1 MAVDR
6 TFETLDSDS
15 LESRLRNLAGLV
27 AGEAGVDELE
37 MRHLLEVLTRSS
49 FLIRNAFDPET
60 LGRLYEGEQRPSSL
74 FGPEFR
80 GGSDLSEERLLN
92 LWKVPDTLRNYGDKC
107 LYDVGL
113 AGLTR
118 IRGIALEELGPRA
131 YNLTSQVL
139 EFLADDR
146 TLREFYEHNL
156 LERLPID
163 EEILFL
169 RQCASRFRVYAQ
181 ILQAFRSGGGEQGA
195 TPVSARS
202 VEPIPSHLSGG
213 AERTEADNRPAAA
226 PVEEDGR
233 PAAHDEC
240 RAGGGQRFDHLPGG
254 LERDDRLTL
263 YERALLF
270 ASLDLNSLRERLKEI
285 VVDQP
290 DAVDQLCDD
299 LGVHALGTQRHPK
312 PQSYFLVGPTGVGK
326 NYLMETLARVLEAEW
341 RVDVPFLVLEGA
353 QYTYPSDVSELK
365 GSTRGFIRSDEEG
378 ILSEFHERS
387 RRAPLSILLIDEVEK
402 AHAQLARFFLSLMD
416 RGVTMDNRGRLLR
429 FPATI
434 LAFTSNLGYSEPEM
448 RARPIGYDGNRG
460 RNGLRHAAARH
471 LRRGLPPEF
480 LNRLQVIHFAPLAV
494 ESAARIVDQ
503 EVEQIADRY
512 HALHGITI
520 EVTPEARRRLVEEGF
535 SEEYGARHLVSR
547 VDRVCN
553 VEVSLRLHAGS
564 APLTKQGTRLLERIR
579 AARAGERAI
588 DEPVLRAA
596 VEREVG
602 RRHGDRKIVVERA
615 ADGFNYRLD
624 VD

>member
-1 MAVDR
+1 VAADR
-6 TFETLDSDS
+6 TFETLEAGS
-15 LESRLRNLAGLV
+15 LESRLRDLAGVV
-27 AGEAGVDELE
+27 AGDEGIDELE
-37 MRHLLEVLTRSS
+37 MRHLLEILTRSS
-49 FLIRNAFDPET
+49 LLIRNAFDPET
-60 LGRLYEGEQRPSSL
+60 LSRLLEGELRPASL
-74 FGPEFR
+74 FGPEYR
-80 GGSDLSEERLLN
+80 GGSDLSEERLLH

-113 AGLTR
+113 AGLTS
-118 IRGIALEELGPRA
+118 IRGFALEDLGPRA
-131 YNLTSQVL
+131 YNLTSRVL

-146 TLREFYEHNL
+146 TLREFYERNL
-156 LERLPID
+156 LEQLPID

-181 ILQAFRSGGGEQGA
+181 ILQAFRTGEGNA
-195 TPVSARS
+195 GVAPAVARS
-202 VEPIPSHLSGG
+202 VEPIPTQLTGG
-213 AERTEADNRPAAA
+213 AALKTADDPPAAPPGAATKRSSAAGRRPAGGRRF
-226 PVEEDGR
+226 ED
-233 PAAHDEC
+233 A
-240 RAGGGQRFDHLPGG
+240 LGG

-270 ASLDLNSLRERLKEI
+270 SALNLNSLRESLKEI
-285 VVDQP
+285 VVEQP
-290 DAVDQLCDD
+290 GAVDQLCDD
-299 LGVHALGTQRHPK
+299 LGVHALGTQRHPR

-326 NYLMETLARVLEAEW
+326 NYLMETLARVLEAKWHVE
-341 RVDVPFLVLEGA
+341 VPFLVLEGA

-378 ILSEFHERS
+378 ILAEFHERA

-402 AHAQLARFFLSLMD
+402 AHPQLARFFLSLMD

-448 RARPIGYDGNRG
+448 RSRPIGYEGSRG

-480 LNRLQVIHFAPLAV
+480 INRLQVIHFAPLAV

-503 EVEQIADRY
+503 EVGQIARRY
-512 HALHGITI
+512 RALHGIEI
-520 EVTPEARRRLVEEGF
+520 RVTAEARRLLVEEGF

-564 APLTKQGTRLLERIR
+564 VPLTDRGVRLLERIR
-579 AARAGERAI
+579 EARAGERAV
-588 DEPVLRAA
+588 DEPALQAA
-596 VEREVG
+596 VEKEIG
-602 RRHGDRKIVVERA
+602 RRHGDRQITVDRDDE
-615 ADGFNYRLD
+615 GFTYRLD